1 MAAILWML
9 AAASLVT
16 VMSALVKTL
25 GQTLP
30 APQMAAVRGA
40 FLVAALLPFMLRQS
54 GPVFR
59 PSRPGLLALRAL
71 TLLIVNVV
79 GFWALTKLP
88 LVYVTSIGFS
98 KPLFITLFAILLLGE
113 RIRLRR
119 TLATLTGFA
128 GVLLM
133 LNPATVEFGSV
144 QLWAAIGALSV
155 AIAMG
160 GGVIV
165 VKKLAETDH
174 PNTIIFYSNSAVV
187 LTLALPAG
195 LYWVAPTPTEWG
207 LLVLLG
213 LVGLASQ
220 NCFIRAYRAAEA
232 SFVAPFE
239 YTRILSA
246 GLVGL
251 VFFDEAPDIWTGVG
265 AGLIVASTYYIA
277 RREAQLGKGAKAPG
291 NDDS

>member
-1 MAAILWML
+1 ML
-9 AAASLVT
+9 AAATLVT

-30 APQMAAVRGA
+30 AAQMAAVRGA
-40 FLVAALLPFMLRQS
+40 FLVAALLPFMLRQNA
-54 GPVFR
+54 GVFR
-59 PSRPGLLALRAL
+59 SSRPGLLALRAL

-98 KPLFITLFAILLLGE
+98 KPLFITVFAILLLGE

-133 LNPATVEFGSV
+133 LNPATVQFGSV
-144 QLWAAIGALSV
+144 ELWAAIGALSV

-160 GGVIV
+160 AGVIV

-174 PNTIIFYSNSAVV
+174 PNTIIFYSNTAVV

-195 LYWVAPTPTEWG
+195 LYWVAPTPAEWG

-251 VFFDEAPDIWTGVG
+251 LFFDEAPDIWTALG

-277 RREAQLGKGAKAPG
+277 RREARLGKKASKAPE
-291 NDDS
+291 NIDP